1 MNLWALAAGV
11 LCGLGIFVAV
21 REIVPA
27 PIRLDAALARL
38 DPGQDWVPSA
48 APRAPRP
55 PGGWRG
61 ASPRSCPGC
70 RYPRPTWPCW
80 GRTGR
85 AGSPARSP
93 AACSGWCSR
102 RCSAA
107 LAMLAGTSLPWT
119 FSVVA
124 SLVFG
129 AALFFAPDLVTRVNA
144 AERRDDFR
152 HALTSYLDLVALE
165 RGAGAGPT
173 EALEAAA
180 EIGDGWA
187 FQRIS
192 GALAAARRSGAAP
205 WTALARA
212 GPRDRDQR
220 ARGRGRH
227 RRGGGSRGS
236 QDPGNPHRAGR
247 LDARPGAGQRPGQG
261 GSRSTTM
268 VVPIALLGAGFLL
281 LLIFPIVYRT
291 FGPDRPPRRE
301 VPMDPMWL
309 AVRYLL
315 DLPVIAPA
323 RRSTGIRSPA
333 RSRWSGS

>member
-1 MNLWALAAGV
+1 MNLWALATGV

-27 PIRLDAALARL
+27 PTRLDAALARL
-38 DPGQDWVPSA
+38 DPGQDWLPSA
-48 APRAPRP
+48 TPRAPRAGPLARRIAAELPWLPVPATDLALLGKDRESWIASKVACGLLGLVFP
-55 PGGWRG
+55 PLL
-61 ASPRSCPGC
+61 
-70 RYPRPTWPCW
+70 
-80 GRTGR
+80 
-85 AGSPARSP
+85 AG
-93 AACSGWCSR
+93 
-102 RCSAA
+102 

-144 AERRDDFR
+144 AERRNDFR

-205 WTALARA
+205 WTALAGLARETGVSELADVADIAEVAGHEGAKILETLTARA
-212 GPRDRDQR
+212 ASMRSQALASDR
-220 ARGRGRH
+220 AK
-227 RRGGGSRGS
+227 
-236 QDPGNPHRAGR
+236 A
-247 LDARPGAGQRPGQG
+247 

-291 FGPDRPPRRE
+291 FGP
-301 VPMDPMWL
+301 
-309 AVRYLL
+309 
-315 DLPVIAPA
+315 
-323 RRSTGIRSPA
+323 G
-333 RSRWSGS
+333 

>member
-1 MNLWALAAGV
+1 VNLWALATGV

-27 PIRLDAALARL
+27 PTRLDAALARL

-48 APRAPRP
+48 APRAPRAGPLARRIAAELPWLPVPATDLALLGKDRESWIASKVACGLLGLVFP
-55 PGGWRG
+55 PLL
-61 ASPRSCPGC
+61 AS
-70 RYPRPTWPCW
+70 
-80 GRTGR
+80 
-85 AGSPARSP
+85 
-93 AACSGWCSR
+93 
-102 RCSAA
+102 
-107 LAMLAGTSLPWT
+107 LATLAGTSLPWT
-119 FSVVA
+119 FPVVA

-144 AERRDDFR
+144 AERRNDFR

-205 WTALARA
+205 WTALAGLARETGVSELADVADIAEVAGHEGAKILETLTARA
-212 GPRDRDQR
+212 ASMRSQALASDR
-220 ARGRGRH
+220 AK
-227 RRGGGSRGS
+227 
-236 QDPGNPHRAGR
+236 A
-247 LDARPGAGQRPGQG
+247 

-291 FGPDRPPRRE
+291 FGP
-301 VPMDPMWL
+301 
-309 AVRYLL
+309 
-315 DLPVIAPA
+315 
-323 RRSTGIRSPA
+323 G
-333 RSRWSGS
+333 